1 MHLEVSAEVAGIE
14 CLQNQKRQKAAKT
27 PPGSPGNIRS
37 KQQSRQLPQGT
48 SQAAGA
54 TTALTS
60 KSPQG
65 KADASV
71 EQAGKRLVPAQQYA
85 SKQTAAAAPV
95 PSPSPAQGKEVA
107 SWGQAGARPPPQ
119 QPAISFAED
128 GTLVRESRGSV
139 ASSPQQLAAG
149 ITNVQPLVPAK
160 PEEPRPP
167 IDTGAQ
173 AAGGPERQQN
183 PDGGAA
189 AGSSSRAATS
199 VRSLKQGQGIATGRV
214 KPADQGLAA
223 AETKEPAASPGTGA
237 RAQAMGPLQLA
248 TSIKGLPPLMPRPA
262 QMPGSAASGPGAAPK
277 KEPVQAAGSYTQQ
290 NKQSGQ
296 AEGLASGVKAA
307 GAARVTRESQQQAAL
322 PAKGSASA
330 SGSTVQASPSA
341 EGISATLSG
350 AKAGGTKQSGNGL
363 RAKQQGASIAGSSG
377 VLGAASGNT
386 QDRAAQPP
394 AARGKGAKAG
404 SSRPVPAAASAASQ
418 EGPSAASPSV
428 AAAQSHGARVV
439 EALPSAP
446 TAATA
451 ASSPAEPPQR
461 SITLRQAGSAPSDVS
476 SASRGAALPG
486 RGQAEASSTNL
497 EAGSINGRAS
507 ASSGSHGNG
516 TGTNMGSGSP
526 TRSGTERGQ
535 AGAGSSSQGTA
546 DNARTSAG
554 SASSLEAGREAASA
568 GSGSQGGG
576 QHATGSGAQGTN
588 TIRSKLGSAPP
599 ATLFIKDAKTG
610 SSGPWDDVGAAQAVR
625 GPAAGGM
632 PASGEGG
639 SAVAAAAVK
648 GTAVGSE
655 AAASAGTA
663 EGKEAGRE
671 QAAADRPSSRSSQ
684 AQAAA
689 AAAAATLAGAQGSV
703 LRAEQKQARSSAGR
717 PAPSRP
723 AAGEAAAAVQGGYL
737 EGTRGVQRVSEPAQ
751 DPLDDAQAVSAAGF
765 DSELLPGRPGSGAP
779 HYHQREGT
787 QAAMR

>member
-71 EQAGKRLVPAQQYA
+71 EQAGKKLVPAQQYA
-85 SKQTAAAAPV
+85 SQQTAAAAPV

-107 SWGQAGARPPPQ
+107 RWGQAGARPPPQ

-167 IDTGAQ
+167 INTGAQ

-237 RAQAMGPLQLA
+237 RAQAMGPLQPA

-277 KEPVQAAGSYTQQ
+277 KEPVQTAGSYTQQ

-307 GAARVTRESQQQAAL
+307 GAARVTRESQQLAAL

-341 EGISATLSG
+341 EGISATFSG
-350 AKAGGTKQSGNGL
+350 AAKAGGSKQSGNGL
-363 RAKQQGASIAGSSG
+363 HAKQQGASLAGSSG
-377 VLGAASGNT
+377 RVEPASGSV

-394 AARGKGAKAG
+394 AAGGQGAKAG
-404 SSRPVPAAASAASQ
+404 SSRPVPAAASATSQ
-418 EGPSAASPSV
+418 QGPSAGSPSV
-428 AAAQSHGARVV
+428 AAAQSHGARAV

-446 TAATA
+446 TAGTA
-451 ASSPAEPPQR
+451 ASSPAEPLQR
-461 SITLRQAGSAPSDVS
+461 SNTLRQAS
-476 SASRGAALPG
+476 
-486 RGQAEASSTNL
+486 L
-497 EAGSINGRAS
+497 EAGSMQDGRAS

-516 TGTNMGSGSP
+516 TGTIMGSGSP
-526 TRSGTERGQ
+526 TQSGTERGQ

-576 QHATGSGAQGTN
+576 LHATGSGAQGTN
-588 TIRSKLGSAPP
+588 TIRSKLGSALP

-625 GPAAGGM
+625 GPAAGGT

-671 QAAADRPSSRSSQ
+671 QAAADRPSRRSSQ

-703 LRAEQKQARSSAGR
+703 LRAEQKQACSSAGR

-737 EGTRGVQRVSEPAQ
+737 EGNRGAQRVSEPAQ
-751 DPLDDAQAVSAAGF
+751 DPLDDAQAKSAAGF
-765 DSELLPGRPGSGAP
+765 DSELLPGRPGSAAP